1 MGKSSDLVGKPA
13 PPLELPV
20 IPDGQLYKLPIGEK
34 VSDRDLPAVPCELT
48 FYRSRSP
55 CSS

>member
-20 IPDGQLYKLPIGEK
+20 ISDGQLYKLPIGDK
-34 VSDRDLPAVPCELT
+34 VSDTIRYLQA
-48 FYRSRSP
+48 RR
-55 CSS
+55 